1 MTNLVMLVHGRYRL
15 TMQAVDSIRQNT
27 KRGDYTLTIVYDWDS
42 DFRVR
47 NYLVGQA
54 DRNPKDTTLIQV
66 HNSRHCLGALKNL
79 GVKHSASTFGRG
91 QSLVIL
97 DNDIC
102 VFPGWFSVLGGETQP
117 SDTDAPVI
125 LGGVRHPFHQV
136 NKDHGDWV
144 ETDAVAGYC
153 HAMDWDCWDE
163 YGPYDESAPGIGQ
176 SEDWALC
183 QRAREGTANVLPD
196 PVGYA
201 NPPVMAHTGITNSKG
216 EPIAGADLIER
227 VPGVLYL

>member
-1 MTNLVMLVHGRYRL
+1 MTNIVMLVHGRYRL
-15 TMQAVDSIRQNT
+15 TMQAIDSIRQNT
-27 KRGDYTLTIVYDWDS
+27 KRGEYTLTIVYDWDS

-66 HNSRHCLGALKNL
+66 HGSRHCLGALKNL
-79 GVKHSASTFGRG
+79 GVSYSASNFDHGTGDDDW
-91 QSLVIL
+91 LCIL
-97 DNDIC
+97 DND
-102 VFPGWFSVLGGETQP
+102 VYMFPGWLDQMRSGWGEDGKTP
-117 SDTDAPVI
+117 MCAI

-136 NKDHGDWV
+136 NADHGDWE

-153 HAMDWDCWDE
+153 HFMSWYAWE
-163 YGPYDESAPGIGQ
+163 RLGPYNTEGVGIGQ
-176 SEDWALC
+176 SEDFAIC
-183 QRAREGTANVLPD
+183 MRAKKAMAG
-196 PVGYA
+196 VGYQK
-201 NPPVMAHTGITNSKG
+201 PPVMAHTGITNSKG